1 MTKKLMKNMI
11 KWSRGE
17 ILMNISKI
25 NSSLTIDYLT
35 KTPENLYLDRKRGKI
50 SIQDL
55 ANEVASFANA
65 NGGIIAV
72 GITDDGLIEGFNI
85 YGPNKLNECQKVV
98 SGYLNPSP
106 VYEYEL
112 VDIKNERGED
122 DNILLF
128 HIEPAMNYIV
138 RNNKDE
144 VYCRQGDSSIKLTSD
159 QIRSLEYDR
168 KERDFEA
175 EILLDSSIEDIDLD
189 MVEIYKKKL
198 GTKLSTEQVLKARG
212 FLREKQGELRLTKA
226 GMLLFGKNPSV
237 YLPSARVRVLKFEG
251 TNFQVGSEMN
261 IVKDRTFDS
270 CLYKTIEQARD
281 FINSQLREFT
291 HLNQDGVFETIP
303 EYPEFAWYEGLVN
316 AVTHRDYSN
325 SGEHITIKLFDD
337 RLEICSPG
345 KLGGFVTLDTM
356 KSKRYSRNPQIA
368 RVLNE
373 LGIVRELNEGVK
385 RIYSEMQRF
394 FLKDPMYS
402 EPDRNS
408 VLLVLDNNIIM
419 RSKRKEESMLKDN
432 TIQDKWQDLNYLEK
446 QVLTTIFDK
455 GEINSEETAKLIN
468 RGKTTAVKMLNKL
481 KDLNLIEWTG
491 TSKSDTKG
499 KYIIKK

>member
-1 MTKKLMKNMI
+1 M
-11 KWSRGE
+11 G
-17 ILMNISKI
+17 ISKI
-25 NSSLTIDYLT
+25 KIGLTIDYLT
-35 KTPENLYLDRKRGKI
+35 NSPESLYLDRKRAKI
-50 SIQDL
+50 SLQDL
-55 ANEVASFANA
+55 ANEIASFANA

-72 GITDDGLIEGFNI
+72 GITDAGIIEGFKP
-85 YGPNKLNECQKVV
+85 YGTTKLNECQKVI
-98 SGYLNPSP
+98 SNYLNPVP
-106 VYEYEL
+106 NYNCEL
-112 VDIKNERGED
+112 IDINNNKGEK

-128 HIEPAMNYIV
+128 HIEPTMNYIV

-175 EILLDSSIEDIDLD
+175 EVLLDSSIDDLD
-189 MVEIYKKKL
+189 LEMIEIYKRKI
-198 GTKLSTEQVLKARG
+198 GTDLPAEQVLKARG
-212 FLREKQGELRLTKA
+212 FLKEKNGELHFTKA

-251 TNFQVGSEMN
+251 TNFQVGTEMN
-261 IVKDRTFDS
+261 IVKDKTFDS
-270 CLYKTIEQARD
+270 CLYKTIEQARN

-291 HLNQDGVFETIP
+291 HLNQEGIFETIP

-325 SGEHITIKLFDD
+325 SGEHITVKLYDD

-356 KSKRYSRNPQIA
+356 KTKRYSRNPQIA

-394 FLKDPMYS
+394 FLKDPIYS

-408 VLLVLDNNIIM
+408 VLLVLDNNIVM
-419 RSKRKEESMLKDN
+419 RSRRKEESMLKDN
-432 TIQDKWQDLNYLEK
+432 TILDKWSELSYPERI
-446 QVLTTIFDK
+446 VLTNIFDK
-455 GEINSEETAKLIN
+455 GEISSEETALLIN
-468 RGKTTAVKMLNKL
+468 RSKPTAVKVLNRL
-481 KDLNLIEWTG
+481 IELELIEWTG
-491 TSKSDTKG
+491 TSKSDTQG
-499 KYIIKK
+499 RYIIKNK

>member
-1 MTKKLMKNMI
+1 
-11 KWSRGE
+11 
-17 ILMNISKI
+17 MNISKI
-25 NSSLTIDYLT
+25 NTSLTIEYLT
-35 KTPENLYLDRKRGKI
+35 KTPENLYLDRKRAKV
-50 SIQDL
+50 SLQDL

-65 NGGIIAV
+65 NGGVIAV
-72 GITDDGLIEGFNI
+72 GITDDGIIEGFNS
-85 YGPNKLNECQKVV
+85 YGTKKLNDFQKIV
-98 SGYLNPSP
+98 SSYLNPAP
-106 VYEYEL
+106 VYECEL
-112 VDIKNERGED
+112 VNIKNQKDED

-175 EILLDSSIEDIDLD
+175 EVLFDSSIDDIDLD
-189 MVEIYKKKL
+189 MVELYKKKI
-198 GTKLSTEQVLKARG
+198 GTKVSNEQVLKARG
-212 FLREKQGELRLTKA
+212 FLRERQGKLHLTKA

-251 TNFQVGSEMN
+251 NNFQVGTEMN
-261 IVKDRTFDS
+261 IVKDKTFDF

-291 HLNQDGVFETIP
+291 HLNQEGIFETVP

-325 SGEHITIKLFDD
+325 NGEHITIKLFDD
-337 RLEICSPG
+337 RLEIYSPG
-345 KLGGFVTLDTM
+345 RLGGFVTLDTM
-356 KSKRYSRNPQIA
+356 RTKRYSRNPQIA

-394 FLKDPMYS
+394 FLKDPIYS

-408 VLLVLDNNIIM
+408 VLLVLDNNIVM

-432 TIQDKWQDLNYLEK
+432 TIQDKWENLNYLEK

-455 GEINSEETAKLIN
+455 GEISSEETARIIN
-468 RGKTTAVKMLNKL
+468 RGKTTAVKLLNKL
-481 KDLNLIEWTG
+481 VDMNLIVWTG
-491 TSKSDTKG
+491 TSKSDNKG
-499 KYIIKK
+499 KYIIKN

>member
-1 MTKKLMKNMI
+1 MSL
-11 KWSRGE
+11 
-17 ILMNISKI
+17 SKI
-25 NSSLTIDYLT
+25 NSSLTLEYLT
-35 KTPENLYLDRKRGKI
+35 KTPENLYLDRKRAKI
-50 SIQDL
+50 SFQDL

-65 NGGIIAV
+65 NGGVIVV
-72 GITDDGLIEGFNI
+72 GITDDGIIEGFNL
-85 YGPNKLNECQKVV
+85 YGPKKLNECQKVV

-106 VYEYEL
+106 VCEIEL
-112 VDIKNERGED
+112 VNIKNKNDEED
-122 DNILLF
+122 HILLF
-128 HIEPAMNYIV
+128 HVEPAMNYIV

-175 EILLDSSIEDIDLD
+175 EVLIDSSMNDIDLE
-189 MVEIYKKKL
+189 MVELYKKKL
-198 GTKLSTEQVLKARG
+198 GTESSTEQVLKARG
-212 FLREKQGELRLTKA
+212 FLREKQGSLHLTKA
-226 GMLLFGKNPSV
+226 GMLLFGKNPTV
-237 YLPSARVRVLKFEG
+237 YLPGARVRVLKFEG
-251 TNFQVGSEMN
+251 IDFQVGEDMN
-261 IVKDRTFDS
+261 IVKDKTFDS
-270 CLYKTIEQARD
+270 CLYKTIEQARE

-291 HLNQDGVFETIP
+291 HLNQNGLFETVP

-325 SGEHITIKLFDD
+325 SGEHITVKLYDD

-345 KLGGFVTLDTM
+345 KLGGFVTLETM
-356 KSKRYSRNPQIA
+356 KTKRYSRNPQIA

-394 FLKDPMYS
+394 FLKDPIYS

-408 VLLVLDNNIIM
+408 VLLVLENNIVM
-419 RSKRKEESMLKDN
+419 RSKRKEENMLKN
-432 TIQDKWQDLNYLEK
+432 NVIQDNWKNLNYLEK

-455 GEINSEETAKLIN
+455 GEISSEETAKMIN
-468 RGKTTAVKMLNKL
+468 RSKPTAVKLLNKL
-481 KDLNLIEWTG
+481 IDLKLIEWNG

-499 KYIIKK
+499 KYIIKTNKIK

>member
-1 MTKKLMKNMI
+1 
-11 KWSRGE
+11 
-17 ILMNISKI
+17 MNISKI

-50 SIQDL
+50 STQDL

-65 NGGIIAV
+65 NGGVIVV
-72 GITDDGLIEGFNI
+72 GITDSGSIEGFNI
-85 YGPNKLNECQKVV
+85 YGQNKLNECQKVV

-106 VYEYEL
+106 IYECEL
-112 VDIKNERGED
+112 IGIKNEKEEE

-128 HIEPAMNYIV
+128 HIEPALNYIV

-159 QIRSLEYDR
+159 QIRNLEYDR
-168 KERDFEA
+168 RERDFET
-175 EILLDSSIEDIDLD
+175 EILFESSIDDIDLD

-198 GTKLSTEQVLKARG
+198 GTDLSTEQVLKARG
-212 FLREKQGELRLTKA
+212 FLREKQGQLYLTKA
-226 GMLLFGKNPSV
+226 GMLLFGKNPTI

-270 CLYKTIEQARD
+270 CLFKTIEQARD
-281 FINSQLREFT
+281 FINTQLREFT
-291 HLNQDGVFETIP
+291 HLNQEGIFETIP

-325 SGEHITIKLFDD
+325 TGEHITIKLFDD

-345 KLGGFVTLDTM
+345 KLVGFVTIETM

-402 EPDRNS
+402 EPNRNS

-432 TIQDKWQDLNYLEK
+432 VIQDKWQELNFLEK
-446 QVLTTIFDK
+446 KVLTIIFDK
-455 GEINSEETAKLIN
+455 GEITSEETATLIN

-481 KDLNLIEWTG
+481 KNLNLIEWSG